1 MDLQLY
7 RNKKSNKITMHQVN
21 NSLFSF
27 SFCNLTKNSN
37 QTSDCNHIEL
47 RLTRNQKRSMLLV
60 KYFVKKQKIV
70 DNYER
75 TLLASFPNP
84 AKMCSMTCVNMFLS
98 SGQSHLFLMVNF
110 LLFPFWTYTSDPIHL
125 ACPENFLKTHHQKF
139 HDVMTPQIKAQPCLS
154 SKRV

>member
-1 MDLQLY
+1 
-7 RNKKSNKITMHQVN
+7 
-21 NSLFSF
+21 
-27 SFCNLTKNSN
+27 
-37 QTSDCNHIEL
+37 
-47 RLTRNQKRSMLLV
+47 MLLV

-70 DNYER
+70 DNYEL

-84 AKMCSMTCVNMFLS
+84 AKMCSTTCVNMFLS

-110 LLFPFWTYTSDPIHL
+110 LLFPFWTYTSDPIPL

-154 SKRV
+154 SKRVWYNGQRCNHYSKHRNFICSWNNKTSQQIKTIWIQCNFFFLVSYTQTPNGF